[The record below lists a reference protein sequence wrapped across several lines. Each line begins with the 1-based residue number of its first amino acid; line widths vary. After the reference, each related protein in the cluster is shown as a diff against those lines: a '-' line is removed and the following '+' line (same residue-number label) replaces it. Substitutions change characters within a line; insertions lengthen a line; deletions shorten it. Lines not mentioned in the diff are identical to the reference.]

1 MTWPSDEVMPTA
13 AMATVVP
20 TYAISLITGA
30 QEVGTMPNDRA
41 AAATRKSTRHG
52 GTNFHHFGRV
62 AASEVGCVRHDSYGA
77 SGMIASIRVR
87 LDAAHQLA
95 DEGAGR
101 HVEGVDEAPDLG
113 RLLAGLPPDQRHV
126 ITRRFGL
133 DGPPTTRAALADEL
147 GLSESTVGRLDL

>member
-1 MTWPSDEVMPTA
+1 
-13 AMATVVP
+13 
-20 TYAISLITGA
+20 
-30 QEVGTMPNDRA
+30 
-41 AAATRKSTRHG
+41 
-52 GTNFHHFGRV
+52 
-62 AASEVGCVRHDSYGA
+62 
-77 SGMIASIRVR
+77 MIASIRVR